1 MGNVL
6 SQDEVDSLLSGISEG
21 TVETETDI
29 PEKGEEIKI
38 YDFSMPAGPL
48 HLEMP
53 ALGIINER
61 LVGFLKASLPIVS
74 RNFVDI
80 SLTST
85 ESVKF
90 NEFCLSLPVPSS
102 LNIFNLEPLRGHSLV
117 VLEGNLVFSF
127 VDSLFGG
134 KGVSHVKLEGRC
146 FTSIETKIVERIVK
160 IILGDIQQ
168 AWSDVYEIK
177 TVFSHSEMDP
187 QFAAIVKPQD
197 MVIVNKFEVELEN
210 VSGIITICIPYSSIE
225 PIRDRLK
232 TAFHDEVK
240 EIDHEWKRYI
250 VEKIMDMNM
259 ELSCTIGMANIK
271 AEELLR
277 LKVDDVILL
286 DQNPGDNTIVKIEG
300 IPKFKGS
307 PGAYNN
313 RKAVRISERIKEG

>member
-6 SQDEVDSLLSGISEG
+6 SQDEVDSLLSGISQG

-29 PEKGEEIKI
+29 PEKNEEIKT

-48 HLEMP
+48 HLGMP

-61 LVGFLKASLPIVS
+61 LVGFLKTSLPIVS
-74 RNFVDI
+74 RNVVDV

-102 LNIFNLEPLRGHSLV
+102 INIFSLEPLRGHSLV

-146 FTSIETKIVERIVK
+146 FTAIETKIVERIVN

-168 AWSDVYEIK
+168 SWSDVYDVK
-177 TVFSHSEMDP
+177 TVYSHSEMDP
-187 QFAAIVKPQD
+187 QFAGIVKPED
-197 MVIVNKFEVELEN
+197 VVIVNKFEVELEN
-210 VSGIITICIPYSSIE
+210 VSGIITICIPYSSID

-232 TAFHDEVK
+232 TGYHDEVK
-240 EIDHEWKRYI
+240 EVDKEWRRYI
-250 VEKIMDMNM
+250 EKKIMDMDM
-259 ELSCTIGMANIK
+259 ELSCTMGMAKIK
-271 AEELLR
+271 GEDLLG
-277 LKVDDVILL
+277 LKIDDVIIL
-286 DQNPGDNTIVKIEG
+286 DQNPVDNTIVKIEG

-307 PGAYNN
+307 PGSFNN

>member
-29 PEKGEEIKI
+29 PEKGEEIKT

-48 HLEMP
+48 HLGMP

-61 LVGFLKASLPIVS
+61 LVGFLKTSLPIVS
-74 RNFVDI
+74 RNVVDV

-102 LNIFNLEPLRGHSLV
+102 LNIFSIEPLRGHSLV

-146 FTSIETKIVERIVK
+146 FTAIETKIVERIVK

-168 AWSDVYEIK
+168 SWSDVYDVK

-187 QFAAIVKPQD
+187 QFARIVKPED
-197 MVIVNKFEVELEN
+197 VVIVNKFEVELEN

-232 TAFHDEVK
+232 TGFHDEVK
-240 EIDHEWKRYI
+240 EVDKEWRRYI
-250 VEKIMDMNM
+250 EKKIMDMDM
-259 ELSCTIGMANIK
+259 ELSCTMGMANIK
-271 AEELLR
+271 GEELLG
-277 LKVDDVILL
+277 LKIDDVIIL

-307 PGAYNN
+307 PGSCNN
-313 RKAVRISERIKEG
+313 RKAVRVSERIKEG

>member
-6 SQDEVDSLLSGISEG
+6 SQDEVDSLLNGISEG

-29 PEKGEEIKI
+29 PEKGQEIKT

-48 HLEMP
+48 HLGMP

-61 LVGFLKASLPIVS
+61 LVGFLKTSLPIVS
-74 RNFVDI
+74 RNVVDI

-90 NEFCLSLPVPSS
+90 NEFCHSLPVPSS
-102 LNIFNLEPLRGHSLV
+102 LNIFSLEPLRGHSLV

-146 FTSIETKIVERIVK
+146 FTAIETKIVERIVK
-160 IILGDIQQ
+160 IILADIQQ
-168 AWSDVYEIK
+168 AWSDVYEVK

-187 QFAAIVKPQD
+187 QFAGIVKPED
-197 MVIVNKFEVELEN
+197 VVIVNKFEVELEN
-210 VSGIITICIPYSSIE
+210 ITGIITLCIPYSSIE

-232 TAFHDEVK
+232 TSFHEEHKEV
-240 EIDHEWKRYI
+240 DNEWSRY
-250 VEKIMDMNM
+250 VKKKIMDMDV
-259 ELSCTIGMANIK
+259 EVSCTIGMSNIK
-271 AEELLR
+271 GEELLR
-277 LKVDDVILL
+277 LKVDDVIIL
-286 DQNPGDNTIVKIEG
+286 DRNPTDNTIVKIEG

-307 PGAYNN
+307 PGSCNN
-313 RKAVRISERIKEG
+313 RKAVRISEIIKEE